1 MFWGAKDSSSYFC
14 EKPYGN
20 SHYIAE
26 YYNTISAIP
35 YILVGIYIYN
45 VLKYSK
51 IGISVVLIGLG
62 TMLLHGTQRYYGQ
75 WADEMS
81 MIFFCFSVI
90 QKLNKRINN
99 YFLGVIYG
107 IYYIFNENWF
117 CFICLFLVLVRYLF
131 YLMKYKKKYKYK
143 KIYTNRTI
151 IIFKVSVLLW
161 LIDQLACL
169 TVGNVYLHS
178 CWHIGTAFAILH
190 GVIYL

>member
-1 MFWGAKDSSSYFC
+1 MFWGIKDSSSYFC
-14 EKPYGN
+14 EEPYGK

-35 YILVGIYIYN
+35 YILVGMYIFN
-45 VLKYSK
+45 ILKYHK

-90 QKLNKRINN
+90 QKLNKKINN
-99 YFLGVIYG
+99 YFLGVVYG

-117 CFICLFLVLVRYLF
+117 CFIGLFVVLVRYLF
-131 YLMKYKKKYKYK
+131 YLMKNKRKYKTKQLYINK
-143 KIYTNRTI
+143 TI
-151 IIFKVSVLLW
+151 LIFKLSALLW
-161 LIDQLACL
+161 IIDQFACL
-169 TVGNVYLHS
+169 TIGNIYLHS
-178 CWHIGTAFAILH
+178 LWHIGTALAILH
-190 GVIYL
+190 GVVYL